1 MPTTLEDTV
10 EFQAITLNDLLEADA
25 KAGVGPVGADEG
37 KYKTW
42 FMVASAAAAIF
53 AVLFVGAL
61 ITGGGGGGGSEK
73 TAKGI
78 PKPAGTYEQPVTTTA
93 PLPSGTGP
101 NSHVSVSRG
110 PDLLVGNALVLSVEN
125 ADKDANGVSAKI
137 VHLAVTAE
145 EQAKLRGQRNL
156 QVGDAVDTPASTA
169 TTASTVPAGT
179 PAGESPTPAP
189 ATTPNS

>member
-42 FMVASAAAAIF
+42 FMLSSAAAAIF
-53 AVLFVGAL
+53 ALLFVGAL
-61 ITGGGGGGGSEK
+61 VTGGGGKGGEK
-73 TAKGI
+73 SAKGI
-78 PKPAGTYEQPVTTTA
+78 PKPAGLAEQPVTTTA

-110 PDLLVGNALVLSVEN
+110 PDLLVANALVLSVEKGE
-125 ADKDANGVSAKI
+125 KDANQISATI
-137 VHLAVTAE
+137 VHLAVTPD

-156 QVGDAVDTPASTA
+156 QIGDAVESPASTA
-169 TTASTVPAGT
+169 TTVSTVPAGT

-189 ATTPNS
+189 ATTPTS

>member
-1 MPTTLEDTV
+1 MPTLEDTV

-42 FMVASAAAAIF
+42 FMVSSAAAAIF

-61 ITGGGGGGGSEK
+61 VTGGGGGGGEK

-78 PKPAGTYEQPVTTTA
+78 PKPAGLYEQPVQT
-93 PLPSGTGP
+93 TGP
-101 NSHVSVSRG
+101 LLSGVGPKSHVSVSRG
-110 PDLLVGNALVLSVEN
+110 PDLLVANALVLKVEK
-125 ADKDANGVSAKI
+125 AEKDQNGISANI

-156 QVGDAVDTPASTA
+156 QIGDAVDTPVSTA
-169 TTASTVPAGT
+169 TTVSTVPAGT

>member
-1 MPTTLEDTV
+1 MPTLEDTV

-42 FMVASAAAAIF
+42 FMLASAAAAIF
-53 AVLFVGAL
+53 ALLFVGAL
-61 ITGGGGGGGSEK
+61 VTGGGGGGGGDS
-73 TAKGI
+73 AKGI
-78 PKPAGTYEQPVTTTA
+78 EKPADLKGVGITVSGA
-93 PLPSGTGP
+93 LPPGMKPG
-101 NSHVSVSRG
+101 SHVSVNKG
-110 PDLLVGNALVLSVEN
+110 QDLLVPSALVLNFKQTKEDV
-125 ADKDANGVSAKI
+125 NGVQGYEVQLGVSEAD
-137 VHLAVTAE
+137 L
-145 EQAKLRGQRNL
+145 AKLRGLRGGQL
-156 QVGDAVDTPASTA
+156 QDAVDTPVSTA